1 MRAMATNYV
10 LVDFENVQPDS
21 LEALA
26 SGAYR
31 VKVFVG
37 AQQAKGRVSFE
48 FSESMQKLG
57 THAEYVRIAR
67 SGPNAV
73 DMHVAYYI
81 GRLLEK
87 ESHAAVFVIS
97 RDTDFDPLMEYL
109 QARGSNCRRVRS
121 IAELA
126 KFVPRPSTIA
136 PKSASRAAPPSAAKK
151 AQSDRLAPIIK
162 HLHSLRGKPST
173 RKSLSTTIGSYFK
186 QHGGALAEKVV
197 EQLIDEL
204 IRLKYVSQ
212 SGSKV
217 SYHLS

>member
-1 MRAMATNYV
+1 MAANYV

-26 SGAYR
+26 SGAFR

-57 THAEYVRIAR
+57 SHAEYVRIAR

-73 DMHVAYYI
+73 DMHIAYFV

-87 ESHAAVFVIS
+87 EPHASLFIIS
-97 RDTDFDPLMEYL
+97 RDTDFDPLVEYL
-109 QARGSNCRRVRS
+109 QANGSNCRRVRS

-126 KFVPRPSTIA
+126 KFAPRAAPA
-136 PKSASRAAPPSAAKK
+136 PKSASRAAPPSPAKK

-162 HLHSLRGKPST
+162 HLHSLRGKPAT
-173 RKSLSTTIGSYFK
+173 RKSLVTTIGSYFK

-212 SGSKV
+212 SGTKV

>member
-1 MRAMATNYV
+1 MRTHYV
-10 LVDFENVQPDS
+10 LVDFENVQPES

-26 SGAYR
+26 TGAFR

-37 AQQAKGRVSFE
+37 AQQARGRVSFE

-57 THAEYVRIAR
+57 SHAEYVRIAR

-73 DMHVAYYI
+73 DMHIAYFV

-87 ESHAAVFVIS
+87 EPHAALFIIS
-97 RDTDFDPLMEYL
+97 RDTDFDPLVEFL
-109 QARGSNCRRVRS
+109 QARGHSCRRVRS
-121 IAELA
+121 VAELT
-126 KFVPRPSTIA
+126 KLVPRNPVIA
-136 PKSASRAAPPSAAKK
+136 PKSASRAAPPSPAKK

-173 RKSLSTTIGSYFK
+173 RKTLSSTIGGYFK
-186 QHGGALAEKVV
+186 HHGGALADKVV

-212 SGSKV
+212 SGAKV
-217 SYHLS
+217 AYHLS

>member
-1 MRAMATNYV
+1 MATNYV

-26 SGAYR
+26 SGAFR

-57 THAEYVRIAR
+57 SHAEYVRIAR

-73 DMHVAYYI
+73 DMHIAYYV

-87 ESHAAVFVIS
+87 EPHATLFIIS

-109 QARGSNCRRVRS
+109 VARGSNCRRVKS
-121 IAELA
+121 IAELT
-126 KFVPRPSTIA
+126 KLVPRTPA
-136 PKSASRAAPPSAAKK
+136 APPKSASRAAPPSPAKK

-162 HLHSLRGKPST
+162 HLHSLRGKPNT
-173 RKSLSTTIGSYFK
+173 RKALVTTIASYFK

-212 SGSKV
+212 SGPKV
-217 SYHLS
+217 AYHLS